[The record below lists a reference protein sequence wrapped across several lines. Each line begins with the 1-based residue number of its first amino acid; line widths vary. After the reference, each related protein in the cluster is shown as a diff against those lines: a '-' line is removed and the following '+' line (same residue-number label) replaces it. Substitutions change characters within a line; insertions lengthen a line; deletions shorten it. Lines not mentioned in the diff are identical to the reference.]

1 MPKSTASEIRT
12 YYILGLFLI
21 SFLIFG
27 LGGWAAWA
35 SINGAVIAQA
45 TVVVESNIKKVQH
58 AEGGIVS
65 EIDVKDGA
73 YVKAGQLLVR
83 LDETETR
90 ANLSIVNAQ
99 LNELQAR
106 QARLEAERDQA
117 QEVQFPQ
124 ELSDQNSDPDIRKIL
139 IGQRN
144 LFQARRETNKGKRE
158 QLKQRVS
165 QLEDEI
171 KGLRAQ
177 QKSKEK
183 QVKLIGQELSAL
195 KILREKDLVPINRV
209 LALEREAARLDGE
222 RGEHIAAIARAR
234 GQIGETNLRIIQI
247 DQDTQTEVLT
257 ELRDAQT
264 KIAELLERRIAAHE
278 KLKRTEIRAPK
289 SGIVHQLN
297 VHTIG
302 GVITASEPIMLIV
315 PKRDKLIL
323 EAQVAPQS
331 IDQIK
336 VAQKAVVRFSAFDQR
351 TTPELNGEV
360 AHVSADLTRP
370 TTDAPP
376 YYVVRIK
383 LPQQEL
389 KRFGKRKLKP
399 GMPAEV
405 FIQTGARTAL
415 SYLLKPLTDQIMR
428 TFRER

>member
-21 SFLIFG
+21 SLLIFG

-65 EIDVKDGA
+65 EIYVKDGE
-73 YVKAGQLLVR
+73 YVKVGQFLVR

-106 QARLEAERDQA
+106 QARLEAERDNA
-117 QEVQFPQ
+117 KEVQFPK
-124 ELSDQNSDPDIRKIL
+124 ELKEQNSDPEILKIL
-139 IGQRN
+139 NGQRH
-144 LFQARRETNKGKRE
+144 LFQARRDTNKGKKE
-158 QLKQRVS
+158 QLKQRIG
-165 QLEDEI
+165 QLKDEI
-171 KGLRAQ
+171 KGLEAQ

-183 QVKLIGQELSAL
+183 QVKLIGEELSAL
-195 KILREKDLVPINRV
+195 KILREKELVPISRV
-209 LALEREAARLDGE
+209 LVLEREAARLDGE
-222 RGEHIAAIARAR
+222 RGEHIAAIARAK

-247 DQDTQTEVLT
+247 DQDAQTEVLT
-257 ELRDAQT
+257 DLRDAQT

-302 GVITASEPIMLIV
+302 GVITASEPIMMIV
-315 PKRDKLIL
+315 PKQDKLIL
-323 EAQVAPQS
+323 EAQVEPQS

-336 VAQKAVVRFSAFDQR
+336 VAQKAVIRFSAFDQR

-370 TTDAPP
+370 TTDTPP
-376 YYVVRIK
+376 YYVVHIK
-383 LPQQEL
+383 LPKQEL